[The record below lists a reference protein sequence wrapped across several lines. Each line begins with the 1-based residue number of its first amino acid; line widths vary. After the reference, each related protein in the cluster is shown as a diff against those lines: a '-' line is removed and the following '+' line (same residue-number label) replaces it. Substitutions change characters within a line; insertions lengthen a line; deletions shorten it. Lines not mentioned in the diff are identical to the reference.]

1 MRSRRPY
8 GGFCSV
14 VGGRLVVAS
23 RSHETSQR
31 QADLPLI
38 RRDVC

>member
-1 MRSRRPY
+1 MRSRQPY

-23 RSHETSQR
+23 RSHETSHR